1 MITAEML
8 LSSGKEALE
17 GMSGALDSD
26 DIKQLVLWL
35 AEKDDT
41 LRYNSYLLLKYHS
54 EISDEVYQYM
64 DVFQRKLKSENS
76 YQRSLGVMLIAA
88 NARWDSAGKVDSI
101 IGDYLS
107 ILQDEKPITVRQ
119 CIQSLN
125 EIIPYKKQL
134 LGRIASGLMSI
145 RLETVKETM
154 RKLILVDILNALVSI
169 RKQEYIEDLESY
181 IINALSGGILDRK
194 SIKQFESMLNQ

>member
-8 LSSGKEALE
+8 LSSGKEALG
-17 GMSGALDSD
+17 GMSGDLDRD

-64 DVFQRKLKSENS
+64 DVFRRKLKSENS

-194 SIKQFESMLNQ
+194 SVKQFESMLKQ